1 VLDEIDR
8 ALVHALH
15 LDGRVSFTRVGAV
28 LGVSP
33 QTITRRY
40 QRLRAEASLRVVGL
54 RHPEATGGTRWMLRL
69 VADPAGA
76 QSLAHALVR
85 RPDTTWVYL
94 ASGGTEIVTLVQA
107 GAEVGDHS
115 LLLHDIP
122 RRSGITQVSAH
133 LVLRAYLGGPSTW
146 RGLADALTASQ
157 EAALRP
163 PASSEPALSGSALSG
178 SALSGSALSGSALSG
193 PAFSGPAELG
203 EIDRRLLAA
212 LARDGRTPHTELAAA
227 AGCSAVTAARR
238 LTELRE
244 RGVLFFDVEIETA
257 PLGGVTKALLWLSVP
272 PAQLASV
279 ATALAGHR
287 ELGFVAVTTGRTNL
301 VAIALC
307 RDPADLHDYLTVR
320 LGELDAIQA
329 IESTP
334 VLRTLKAASPVPLL
348 GGP

>member
-1 VLDEIDR
+1 MLDEIDR

-15 LDGRVSFTRVGAV
+15 LDGRVSFARVGAV

-76 QSLAHALVR
+76 QSLARALVR

-94 ASGGTEIVTLVQA
+94 TSGGTEIVTLVQT
-107 GAEVGDHS
+107 GAEVSDQS
-115 LLLHDIP
+115 LLLHDVP

-133 LVLRAYLGGPSTW
+133 LLLRSYLGGPSTW
-146 RGLADALTASQ
+146 QGLADALTASQ

-163 PASSEPALSGSALSG
+163 PAPVL
-178 SALSGSALSGSALSG
+178 
-193 PAFSGPAELG
+193 SGPAELG
-203 EIDRRLLAA
+203 ETDRRLLAA
-212 LARDGRTPHTELAAA
+212 LARDGRTPHTALAAV

-238 LTELRE
+238 LAELRD
-244 RGVLFFDVEIETA
+244 RGILFFDVEIETA

-272 PAQLASV
+272 PARLAEV
-279 ATALAGHR
+279 ATTLAGHR

-301 VAIALC
+301 LAIALC
-307 RDPADLHDYLTVR
+307 RDPAHLHDYLTER

-334 VLRTLKAASPVPLL
+334 VLRTLKSASPVPLV
-348 GGP
+348 

>member
-1 VLDEIDR
+1 MLDEIDR

-15 LDGRVSFTRVGAV
+15 LDGRVSFARVGAV

-33 QTITRRY
+33 QTMTRRY
-40 QRLRAEASLRVVGL
+40 QRLRAEAALRVVGL
-54 RHPEATGGTRWMLRL
+54 QHPESTGGTRWMLRL

-76 QSLAHALVR
+76 QSLARALVR

-107 GAEVGDHS
+107 GAEVSDHS
-115 LLLHDIP
+115 LLLRDVP

-133 LVLRAYLGGPSTW
+133 LLLRSYLGGPSTW
-146 RGLADALTASQ
+146 QGLADALTPSQ

-163 PASSEPALSGSALSG
+163 PF
-178 SALSGSALSGSALSG
+178 SG
-193 PAFSGPAELG
+193 PPFSGPAELG

-212 LARDGRTPHTELAAA
+212 LARDGRTPHTALAVA

-238 LTELRE
+238 LAELRD

-272 PAQLASV
+272 PSRLAEV

-301 VAIALC
+301 LAIALC
-307 RDPADLHDYLTVR
+307 RDPAHLHDYLTQR
-320 LGELDAIQA
+320 LGELDAIQT
-329 IESTP
+329 IESAP
-334 VLRTLKAASPVPLL
+334 VLRTLKAASPVPLE
-348 GGP
+348 